1 MGMGKGEEEKTKTE
15 GAGKRSLGRGGKRE
29 KRTRKEVRKADMEE
43 GKDIHARLVETK
55 RASTRAEARS
65 MGKKGGVTVND
76 VKVTDVYKTFTADDL
91 DEDRALII
99 RKGKKV
105 YHKVKCED

>member
-1 MGMGKGEEEKTKTE
+1 MRLPVLRP
-15 GAGKRSLGRGGKRE
+15 GAWCSR
-29 KRTRKEVRKADMEE
+29 
-43 GKDIHARLVETK
+43 
-55 RASTRAEARS
+55 
-65 MGKKGGVTVND
+65 GGVTVND

-91 DEDRALII
+91 DEDGALII